1 MNVEFHLHSAKKEKK
16 CTLRYA
22 LWREIGWGKRAPMAM
37 VKFCFFDT
45 TWALLQATWVRNSN
59 IRQLKWPEA
68 TQRWVET
75 TSVTKKSTNTTVKI
89 NTDRGRVP
97 PKYKK

>member
-1 MNVEFHLHSAKKEKK
+1 MSVEFHLHSAMKKTKLYIRLR
-16 CTLRYA
+16 TLG
-22 LWREIGWGKRAPMAM
+22 EIGWGKRAPMAM

>member
-1 MNVEFHLHSAKKEKK
+1 MNIRLRTLEGNWLGEESSHS
-16 CTLRYA
+16 
-22 LWREIGWGKRAPMAM
+22 M

-45 TWALLQATWVRNSN
+45 TWALLQGTWVRNSD
-59 IRQLKWPEA
+59 IRQLKRPEA

-75 TSVTKKSTNTTVKI
+75 TSATKKSTNTTVKI

-97 PKYKK
+97 PKYVK